1 MISWSL
7 FVGDG
12 ETDTSLDRFVDF
24 LLASP
29 FAEIQVPLDTRNE
42 FELTKQLWTSPHS
55 SPPVLTPHH
64 QTSSRG
70 VARAPRAGLA
80 GKRRI
85 GGRKRKRRGE
95 SRGHGWP
102 RRASGDGA
110 RATPKPRLGQGS
122 GKPRGPRACGWHVGG
137 AGKSFVVSRRTSSL
151 LKRSPIPA
159 SPVRWNRGALGDP
172 TLTR

>member
-64 QTSSRG
+64 Q
-70 VARAPRAGLA
+70 
-80 GKRRI
+80 
-85 GGRKRKRRGE
+85 
-95 SRGHGWP
+95 
-102 RRASGDGA
+102 
-110 RATPKPRLGQGS
+110 
-122 GKPRGPRACGWHVGG
+122 
-137 AGKSFVVSRRTSSL
+137 SSL
-151 LKRSPIPA
+151 LTTKRHREGSPVLREPA
-159 SPVRWNRGALGDP
+159 SPASAG
-172 TLTR
+172 